1 MSEKIMTLDILSNIK
16 GAKESKVINQFFD
29 NLKKVKNLNLSVDN
43 NIKTVSIDDL
53 RKDEVAKTSESEIEL
68 IKKNFPQEKNGFLVV
83 SKVIED

>member
-16 GAKESKVINQFFD
+16 GAKESEVINQFFD
-29 NLKKVKNLNLSVDN
+29 NLKKAKSLNHSVDS
-43 NIKTVSIDDL
+43 NIKMVSINDL
-53 RKDEVAKTSESEIEL
+53 RKDEVLNASETEIEL